1 MLFRSPAVLL
11 MVGVNGTGKTTTT
24 GKLAK
29 SLASSGVTLLLG
41 AADTFRAAAAD
52 QLATWGE
59 RVGARVVRGAEGAD
73 PAKVAA
79 VVADVLGR
87 RRPPR
92 RRSVGK
98 AAERFGVVG
107 KRIMPFRMFEKAAKS
122 SLGA

>member
-1 MLFRSPAVLL
+1 MLFRSAVRET
-11 MVGVNGTGKTTTT
+11 VGGATDDPYEPR
-24 GKLAK
+24 
-29 SLASSGVTLLLG
+29 ASKVIE
-41 AADTFRAAAAD
+41 
-52 QLATWGE
+52 QM
-59 RVGARVVRGAEGAD
+59 AREEAEGAD

-79 VVADVLGR
+79 VVADVLVR

-107 KRIMPFRMFEKAAKS
+107 KRIMPFQMFEKAAKS